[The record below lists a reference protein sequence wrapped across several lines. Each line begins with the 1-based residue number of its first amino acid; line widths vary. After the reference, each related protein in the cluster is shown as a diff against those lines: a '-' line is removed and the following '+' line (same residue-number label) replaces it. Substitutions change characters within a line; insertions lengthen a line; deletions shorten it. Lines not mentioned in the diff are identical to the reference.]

1 MKFNFIQKGDMR
13 KLRKPNKI
21 PPTLPTPTPTPP
33 LGPLQIILAD
43 DTAEQLI

>member
-1 MKFNFIQKGDMR
+1 MKFNFIQKGEMR

-21 PPTLPTPTPTPP
+21 PPTLPTPPQ
-33 LGPLQIILAD
+33 GPLQIILAD